1 MHWSD
6 SGVTTNERKMI
17 DIPGYPVLDAVEIV
31 ESAVLIVFG
40 IRLIQARCA
49 KLGWPAMAAA
59 VAFAGMAGAPVS
71 III

>member
-1 MHWSD
+1 
-6 SGVTTNERKMI
+6 MI

-40 IRLIQARCA
+40 IRLIQAGCA
-49 KLGWPAMAAA
+49 KLGRPAMALV